1 MDIKV
6 TSIEHAPEDVSAQ
19 TSFSAPLSSRF
30 VLVAVLYAGLGLCV
44 QMHAQSPSPS
54 EIKNLSPD
62 KKWEYDC
69 PQSIEYE
76 CAPEVLNAG
85 TGETV
90 VDLDGDLNVYGK
102 YSKRSS
108 IEWAPDSK
116 RFAFNFS
123 QPAAHAFCETI
134 AFYELHGDKW
144 ELLESLAKPNSISKT
159 ISKAINGALAVE
171 RTKKHL
177 KAKATSATEIVAKVH
192 EWTDPDTAIV
202 YAYEEDGEE
211 TGKTVRG
218 DFLFTLKF
226 DEAGKL
232 KVVKTQQLSEEES
245 QKYQDP
251 QN

>member
-1 MDIKV
+1 M
-6 TSIEHAPEDVSAQ
+6 
-19 TSFSAPLSSRF
+19 SSRF
-30 VLVAVLYAGLGLCV
+30 VLIAVLYAGLGLCV

-54 EIKNLSPD
+54 EVKNLSPD

-76 CAPEVLNAG
+76 CAPEVVKAG
-85 TGETV
+85 TDETV

-102 YSKRSS
+102 YSTRSN
-108 IEWAPDSK
+108 IVWAPDSK

-123 QPAAHAFCETI
+123 QPAAHTFYETL

-144 ELLESLAKPNSISKT
+144 EMLESLANANP
-159 ISKAINGALAVE
+159 ISKAISKAISGGLAVE
-171 RTKKHL
+171 RTKKHI
-177 KAKATSATEIVAKVH
+177 KAKATSASDIVAKVH

-202 YAYEEDGEE
+202 HAYEEDGEK
-211 TGKTVRG
+211 TGKTVRV

-232 KVVKTQQLSEEES
+232 KIVKTQQLSEAES
-245 QKYQDP
+245 QKYQQDS
-251 QN
+251 QS

>member
-1 MDIKV
+1 M
-6 TSIEHAPEDVSAQ
+6 
-19 TSFSAPLSSRF
+19 SSRF
-30 VLVAVLYAGLGLCV
+30 VLIAVLYAGLGLCV

-54 EIKNLSPD
+54 EVKNLSPD

-76 CAPEVLNAG
+76 CAPEVVKAG
-85 TGETV
+85 TDETV

-102 YSKRSS
+102 YSTRSN
-108 IEWAPDSK
+108 IVWAPDSK

-123 QPAAHAFCETI
+123 QPAAHTFYETL

-144 ELLESLAKPNSISKT
+144 EMLESLANANP
-159 ISKAINGALAVE
+159 ISKAISKAISGGLAVE
-171 RTKKHL
+171 RTKKHI
-177 KAKATSATEIVAKVH
+177 KAKATSASDIVAKVH
-192 EWTDPDTAIV
+192 EWTDSDTAIV

-211 TGKTVRG
+211 TGKTVRV

-232 KVVKTQQLSEEES
+232 KIVKTQQLSEEES
-245 QKYQDP
+245 QKYQKDS